1 MEARA
6 RIAVETRMRVAGED
20 AASVTNP
27 SRCLDTIYQVIYDLA
42 IIIYDGRDMQRLV
55 TGAGAAFGVVAGL
68 GRTVRRRTE
77 QADERTAGVD

>member
-42 IIIYDGRDMQRLV
+42 IIIYDGRELQRLV
-55 TGAGAAFGVVAGL
+55 TGAGQPSPVVAGPC
-68 GRTVRRRTE
+68 RTVRRRTE